1 MEENKKVEKDF
12 YEMKRIDEKKK
23 VDILVKEEERED
35 VGREKDKERR
45 EIYMSKMGKF
55 KNIYKVRGLKNEDI
69 QKELGNIKK
78 KKEIVDEKIINE
90 IKIGD
95 VEFIVRKERGIN
107 ERERRNYKEIGRR
120 VIYVEEDV
128 KIIRKKYEKIEEKV
142 SLIDEVEDNEINMKE
157 NIFES
162 LREEYKGFDKW
173 WKEKWVKKR
182 RI

>member
-1 MEENKKVEKDF
+1 M
-12 YEMKRIDEKKK
+12 
-23 VDILVKEEERED
+23 
-35 VGREKDKERR
+35 
-45 EIYMSKMGKF
+45 
-55 KNIYKVRGLKNEDI
+55 
-69 QKELGNIKK
+69 
-78 KKEIVDEKIINE
+78 
-90 IKIGD
+90 
-95 VEFIVRKERGIN
+95 EFIVRKERGIN

-182 RI
+182 RIWWIIEEEGIEGIIVRKDKKG

>member
-69 QKELGNIKK
+69 
-78 KKEIVDEKIINE
+78 
-90 IKIGD
+90 
-95 VEFIVRKERGIN
+95 
-107 ERERRNYKEIGRR
+107 
-120 VIYVEEDV
+120 
-128 KIIRKKYEKIEEKV
+128 
-142 SLIDEVEDNEINMKE
+142 
-157 NIFES
+157 
-162 LREEYKGFDKW
+162 
-173 WKEKWVKKR
+173 
-182 RI
+182 